1 MLQQQEEEC
10 SRWEYNRV
18 VLALLRRSN
27 NSAGETITCCC
38 CLLTSVAAVAFCV
51 MAQRRH
57 VLHTALQAYGYT
69 ISLAAL
75 AEAAK
80 SAPQVSKRRQS
91 YEPIRGIVRGAT
103 DRKRGRPKCKNRI

>member
-1 MLQQQEEEC
+1 MLQQQEEC

-75 AEAAK
+75 VEAAK

>member
-69 ISLAAL
+69 ILLAAL